1 MKTDKEKKTAIEI
14 KDASSSDISIEF
26 SATGGKSVILRIKS
40 DNSETH
46 VTIDGHAQKEVVE
59 FLINHYK
66 ASTKNN
72 WTTSFKPTGR
82 AIAVIDLKEESVVY
96 CLDSYSSPLGCV
108 HESDDMTYETFRKIL
123 RGKVELKPEYV
134 VVCFNLVDKGIP
146 RAKVLEVMR
155 ASVCYQKAYL
165 LSGSPFDALT
175 MTLNKVEDLT
185 GIDISNVSRSAN
197 YVDIFSEAGRFCM
210 ERTGKGKY
218 PSIFD
223 EGVKKTDGTVVPRK
237 EVLNLINDIFASEN
251 PAKPYV
257 DEDVS
262 EMLLRKGY
270 IVARR
275 TVTKYREII
284 GIPKSSVRRVR

>member
-1 MKTDKEKKTAIEI
+1 MERKTSIDIR
-14 KDASSSDISIEF
+14 DASSSDTSIEF
-26 SATGGKSVILRIKS
+26 SATGAKTIVLRIKS
-40 DNSETH
+40 DNSEMR
-46 VTIDGHAQKEVVE
+46 VSIDEHSLKEVTE
-59 FLINHYK
+59 FLVNHYNPAAK
-66 ASTKNN
+66 KT
-72 WTTSFKPTGR
+72 WTPSFKPTGR
-82 AIAVIDLKEESVVY
+82 AIAVIDLKEECVVY
-96 CLDSYSSPLGCV
+96 CMDSYSNPLGCV
-108 HESDDMTYETFRKIL
+108 HESDDMTYESFRAIL

-134 VVCFNLVDKGIP
+134 VVCFNLIDKGVS

-210 ERTGKGKY
+210 ERTGKGKH

-223 EGVKKTDGTVVPRK
+223 EGVNKSDGTVAPRK
-237 EVLNLINDIFASEN
+237 EVLDLIKDIFASEN

-262 EMLLRKGY
+262 DMLIRKGY
-270 IVARR
+270 IVKRR
-275 TVTKYREII
+275 TVAKYREII
-284 GIPKSSVRRVR
+284 GIPKSSERRVR